1 MKQGIW
7 GLDRITFRIN
17 GRDPQRFLNLAS
29 RHGVRLSHLRRE
41 EDGLSASAP
50 GNSRV
55 RIEQLAVQG
64 GWRFSLLE
72 RRGPGRLAERI
83 AARPG
88 LIAGG
93 ALFLMLLQCF
103 GQLLWTIDFGGLGE
117 EQTYRLRTLLA
128 GYGIYEGVRM
138 EEKTLESA
146 RQAALQQSDLFG
158 WITLNFAGG
167 CLFVESTEARYQELR
182 AEVPLQALYAR
193 EAGEITAMNAESGFA
208 AVRPGQMVEQGQM
221 LVGSVRPDH
230 DGDPVYQGA
239 SGEVVARVEKSY
251 TSFQPFRQETEI
263 LTGACATQAELYVL
277 GRSLGNGGPALE
289 TAAERIISWEPV
301 RLGRLS
307 LPACIRFESAWPR
320 ARRIIVHSAAQA
332 RALARRAC
340 RDALLAE
347 FPDAVVEAETCR
359 WQTTGEGEACT
370 VTYRFCADI
379 ATPVPPT
386 AANAAKN

>member
-7 GLDRITFRIN
+7 GVDRITFRIN

-72 RRGPGRLAERI
+72 RRGPGLLTERI
-83 AARPG
+83 TARPG

-93 ALFLMLLQCF
+93 ALFLVLLQCF

-128 GYGIYEGVRM
+128 GYGIYEGARM

-263 LTGACATQAELYVL
+263 LTGTCVTQAELYML
-277 GRSLGNGGPALE
+277 GRPLGNGGPALE
-289 TAAERIISWEPV
+289 TAAERIVSWEPV

-379 ATPVPPT
+379 ATPAPPT
-386 AANAAKN
+386 AANAAEN

>member
-7 GLDRITFRIN
+7 GVDRITFRIN

-72 RRGPGRLAERI
+72 RRGPGLLTERI

-93 ALFLMLLQCF
+93 ALFLVLLQCF

-128 GYGIYEGVRM
+128 GYGIYEGARM

-208 AVRPGQMVEQGQM
+208 AVRPGQMVKQGQM
-221 LVGSVRPDH
+221 LVGCVRLDH

-263 LTGACATQAELYVL
+263 LTGTCVTQAELYML
-277 GRSLGNGGPALE
+277 GRPLGNGGPALE
-289 TAAERIISWEPV
+289 TAAERIVSWEPV

-386 AANAAKN
+386 AANAAEN

>member
-7 GLDRITFRIN
+7 GVDRITFRIN

-72 RRGPGRLAERI
+72 RRGPGRLTERI
-83 AARPG
+83 TARPG
-88 LIAGG
+88 LIAGS
-93 ALFLMLLQCF
+93 ALFLVLLQCF

-128 GYGIYEGVRM
+128 GYGIYEGARM

-263 LTGACATQAELYVL
+263 LTGACATQEELYVL
-277 GRSLGNGGPALE
+277 GRPLGNGGPALE
-289 TAAERIISWEPV
+289 TATERIVSWEPV

-320 ARRIIVHSAAQA
+320 ARCIIVHSAAQA

-359 WQTTGEGEACT
+359 W
-370 VTYRFCADI
+370 
-379 ATPVPPT
+379 
-386 AANAAKN
+386 

>member
-72 RRGPGRLAERI
+72 RRGPGLLTERI

-93 ALFLMLLQCF
+93 ALFLVLLQCF

-117 EQTYRLRTLLA
+117 EQAYRLRTLLA
-128 GYGIYEGVRM
+128 GYGIYEGARM

-251 TSFQPFRQETEI
+251 TFFQPFRQETEI

-277 GRSLGNGGPALE
+277 GRPLGNGGPALE
-289 TAAERIISWEPV
+289 TAAERIVSWEPV

-320 ARRIIVHSAAQA
+320 ARCIIVHSAAQA

-359 WQTTGEGEACT
+359 WQTTVEGEACT

>member
-7 GLDRITFRIN
+7 GVDRITFRIN

-72 RRGPGRLAERI
+72 RRGPGLLTERI

-93 ALFLMLLQCF
+93 ALFLVLLQCF

-128 GYGIYEGVRM
+128 GYGIYEGARM

-221 LVGSVRPDH
+221 LVGCVRLDH

-263 LTGACATQAELYVL
+263 LTGTCVTQAELYML
-277 GRSLGNGGPALE
+277 GRPLGNGGPALE
-289 TAAERIISWEPV
+289 TAAERIVSWEPV

-386 AANAAKN
+386 AANAAEN

>member
-64 GWRFSLLE
+64 GWRFSLRG
-72 RRGPGRLAERI
+72 RRGPGRLTERI
-83 AARPG
+83 TARPG

-93 ALFLMLLQCF
+93 ALFLVLLQCF

-128 GYGIYEGVRM
+128 GYGIYEGARM

-379 ATPVPPT
+379 ATPAPPT

>member
-72 RRGPGRLAERI
+72 RRGPGLLTERI

-93 ALFLMLLQCF
+93 ALFLVLLQCF

-128 GYGIYEGVRM
+128 GYGIYEGARM

-251 TSFQPFRQETEI
+251 SAFQPFRQETEI
-263 LTGACATQAELYVL
+263 LTGACVTQAELYVL
-277 GRSLGNGGPALE
+277 GRPLENGGPALG
-289 TAAERIISWEPV
+289 TAAERIVSWEPV

-379 ATPVPPT
+379 ATPAPPT
-386 AANAAKN
+386 AANAAEN

>member
-72 RRGPGRLAERI
+72 RRGPGLLTERI

-93 ALFLMLLQCF
+93 ALFLVLLQCF

-128 GYGIYEGVRM
+128 GYGIYEGARM

-263 LTGACATQAELYVL
+263 LTGTCVTQAELYVL
-277 GRSLGNGGPALE
+277 GRSLGNNRPVLE
-289 TAAERIISWEPV
+289 TAAERIVSWEPV

-320 ARRIIVHSAAQA
+320 AHRIIVHSAAQA

-359 WQTTGEGEACT
+359 WQTTVEGEACT

-379 ATPVPPT
+379 ATPAPPT
-386 AANAAKN
+386 AANAAEN

>member
-72 RRGPGRLAERI
+72 RRGPGLLTERI

-93 ALFLMLLQCF
+93 ALFLVLLQCF

-128 GYGIYEGVRM
+128 GYGIYEGARM

-221 LVGSVRPDH
+221 LVGSVRLDH

-277 GRSLGNGGPALE
+277 GRPLGNGGPALE
-289 TAAERIISWEPV
+289 TAAERIVSWEPV

-386 AANAAKN
+386 AANAAEN

>member
-7 GLDRITFRIN
+7 GVDRITFRIN

-72 RRGPGRLAERI
+72 RRGPGLLTERI

-93 ALFLMLLQCF
+93 ALFLVLLQCF

-128 GYGIYEGVRM
+128 GYGIYEGARM

-221 LVGSVRPDH
+221 LVGSVRLDH

-263 LTGACATQAELYVL
+263 LTGTCVTQAELYML
-277 GRSLGNGGPALE
+277 GRPLGNGGPALE
-289 TAAERIISWEPV
+289 TAAERIVSWEPV

-386 AANAAKN
+386 AANAAEN

>member
-1 MKQGIW
+1 MKQRIW

-72 RRGPGRLAERI
+72 RRGPGLLTERI

-93 ALFLMLLQCF
+93 ALFLVLLQCF

-128 GYGIYEGVRM
+128 GYGIYEGAKM

-263 LTGACATQAELYVL
+263 LIGACATQAELYVL
-277 GRSLGNGGPALE
+277 GRPLGNGGPALE
-289 TAAERIISWEPV
+289 TAAERIVSWEPV

-386 AANAAKN
+386 AANAAEN

>member
-93 ALFLMLLQCF
+93 ALFLVLLQCF

-128 GYGIYEGVRM
+128 GYGIYEGARM

-221 LVGSVRPDH
+221 LVGCVRLDH

-277 GRSLGNGGPALE
+277 GRPLGNGGPALE
-289 TAAERIISWEPV
+289 TATERIVSWEPV

-320 ARRIIVHSAAQA
+320 ARRTIVHSAAQA

-340 RDALLAE
+340 RDDLLAE

-386 AANAAKN
+386 AANAAEN

>member
-29 RHGVRLSHLRRE
+29 RHGVRLFHLRRE

-72 RRGPGRLAERI
+72 RRGPGLLTERI

-93 ALFLMLLQCF
+93 ALFLVLLQCF

-117 EQTYRLRTLLA
+117 EQAYRLRTLLA
-128 GYGIYEGVRM
+128 GYGIYEGARM

-193 EAGEITAMNAESGFA
+193 ETGEITAMNAESGFA

-221 LVGSVRPDH
+221 LVGSVRQDH

-320 ARRIIVHSAAQA
+320 ARRTIVHSAAQA

-379 ATPVPPT
+379 ATPAPPT

>member
-72 RRGPGRLAERI
+72 RRGPGLLTERI

-93 ALFLMLLQCF
+93 ALFLVLLQCF

-128 GYGIYEGVRM
+128 GYGIYEGARM

-221 LVGSVRPDH
+221 LVGSVRLDH

-277 GRSLGNGGPALE
+277 GRSLGNNRPALE
-289 TAAERIISWEPV
+289 TAAERIVSWEPV

-320 ARRIIVHSAAQA
+320 ARRTIVHSAAQA

-340 RDALLAE
+340 RNALLAE

-386 AANAAKN
+386 AANAAEN

>member
-72 RRGPGRLAERI
+72 RRGPGLLTERI
-83 AARPG
+83 TARPG

-93 ALFLMLLQCF
+93 ALFLVLLQCF

-128 GYGIYEGVRM
+128 GYGIYEGARM

-307 LPACIRFESAWPR
+307 LPACIRFESAWPC
-320 ARRIIVHSAAQA
+320 ARCIIVHSAAQA